1 MVFERDRLEKE
12 KNYIKDLK
20 EEVSY
25 LNGKVD
31 DITAQTGRQEQY
43 SRRNFLLIHGI
54 PENKKENADVLAMEV
69 IDTKTDQ

>member
-25 LNGKVD
+25 LKGKVD

>member
-25 LNGKVD
+25 LKGKVD

-54 PENKKENADVLAMEV
+54 PENKKENADVLTMEV